1 MSRTPLFGRVFTA
14 MISPMNPDGYL
25 DLAGAQEQAVH
36 LMELGND
43 GLFVNGTTGESPTTT
58 DAEKIDLVRAVVQ
71 AVGHRAHIIAGAG
84 SNNTA
89 HTVECAR
96 AVAKA
101 GAHGL
106 LIVTP
111 YYNKPPQEGV
121 LAHFTT
127 VADATDLPM
136 IVYDIPGRTG
146 TPIHTETLLR
156 MADHPRIVAVKDAKG
171 DLFAASEVMSQ
182 TDLLWYSGDDA
193 LNLAHLTQGAV
204 GIVSVVGHLASRQYG
219 EMIAAVGQ
227 GNLARA
233 IEIHRQLIP
242 VVNAVMHITQ
252 GPIMVKAALHDRGII
267 SSDTLRLPL
276 ISATNDQLARVREG
290 IEQSGLN

>member
-1 MSRTPLFGRVFTA
+1 MV
-14 MISPMNPDGYL
+14 SPMNPDGSL
-25 DLAGAQEQAVH
+25 DLEGAQELAAH
-36 LMELGND
+36 LVDNGHD
-43 GLFVNGTTGESPTTT
+43 GLVVNGTTGESPTTT
-58 DAEKIDLVRAVVQ
+58 DAEKIDLVRVVVE
-71 AVGHRAHIIAGAG
+71 AVGDRVHIIAGAG

-89 HTVECAR
+89 HSVECAR
-96 AVAKA
+96 AAEKA
-101 GAHGL
+101 GAQGL

-127 VADATDLPM
+127 VADSTDLPV

-156 MADHPRIVAVKDAKG
+156 MAAHPRIVAVKDAKG

-204 GIVSVVGHLASRQYG
+204 GIISVVGHVAGRQYA
-219 EMIAAVGQ
+219 EMVAAVAE

-242 VVNAVMHITQ
+242 AVNAVMHITQ
-252 GPIMVKAALHDRGII
+252 GAIAVKGALHDRGLIG
-267 SSDTLRLPL
+267 SAAVRLPL
-276 ISATNDQLARVREG
+276 VTLTPDQLARVRAG
-290 IEQSGLN
+290 LEQSGLN